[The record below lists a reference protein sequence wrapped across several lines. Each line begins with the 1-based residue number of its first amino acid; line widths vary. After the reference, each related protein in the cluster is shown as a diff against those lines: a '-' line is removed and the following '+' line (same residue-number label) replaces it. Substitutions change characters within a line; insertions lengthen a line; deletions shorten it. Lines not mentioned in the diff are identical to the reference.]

1 MIGFPLW
8 EEAVF
13 KLLQPVFGEL
23 QAIFS
28 NYAQSISGGSLQ
40 TTTLQAVTLQDNEL
54 VSFCRDAGLITEK
67 LTNARVQSMM
77 KDVANAFAATRTT
90 GATADKGQG
99 GGTGVYSAG
108 IHMPAFLV
116 LLLLIALN
124 RANPKREPP
133 TSYILHLTSHISHL
147 TSYIAL
153 NRANPKREPLALRP
167 SPHAVIE
174 RPWLPVIERPWLPLV
189 ARALSQRAS
198 SIHVVDAAPSSRVGQ
213 LAKWAN
219 LARPP

>member
-124 RANPKREPP
+124 RANPKREP
-133 TSYILHLTSHISHL
+133 
-147 TSYIAL
+147 
-153 NRANPKREPLALRP
+153 LALRP